1 MLFSS
6 YIFILLFL
14 PLTVSGYF
22 LLSRFN
28 HNAGKALL
36 LAASFVFY
44 CYFNISYFWI
54 LAGSLLFNFF
64 WGELLHRKRS
74 NFLLW
79 IGILANV
86 ALLGYCKYYDF
97 FIENINF
104 IFRADYPLK
113 HILLP
118 LGISFFT
125 FQQISYLADVKAG
138 LLPRKY
144 SLFAYSLFVT
154 FFPQLVAGPI
164 VLPGEM
170 MPQFDDPRN
179 RHPNSRNLSAGAFVF
194 ALGLAK
200 KILLADNFAPIVDK
214 VYGLPSPGFM
224 DAWYGAFAYT
234 FQLYFDF
241 SGYCDMAIGIGLM
254 FNILLPVNFSSPYK
268 SANIKEFWRTW
279 HITLGRFLST
289 FIYKKLGGSKKG
301 EVRAHIN
308 LFITFLISGLWHG
321 ASYLYVIFGVLNGLA
336 MMIHRLWTRSNRKMP
351 HFAGVITTFLFFTLT
366 LIFFHSR
373 DFAESKRIF
382 CGLVNFDKTL
392 FTGFFEDVSRNNLFL
407 VIAAVVIIF
416 FFPPA
421 NSFREKFKPT
431 LFNFLV
437 TLLLLTASLLELN
450 KVSPFIY
457 FNF

>member
-1 MLFSS
+1 MLFPS
-6 YIFILLFL
+6 FTFVLAFL
-14 PLTVSGYF
+14 PLTLIGYF
-22 LLSRFN
+22 LLGKKSGTAARVWLLCASLVFYSWFN
-28 HNAGKALL
+28 HSYFFIIAGSIVVNYLLSQWLWKKPSRWIFVFGALL
-36 LAASFVFY
+36 
-44 CYFNISYFWI
+44 NIAF
-54 LAGSLLFNFF
+54 
-64 WGELLHRKRS
+64 
-74 NFLLW
+74 
-79 IGILANV
+79 
-86 ALLGYCKYYDF
+86 LGYFKYYDF
-97 FIENINF
+97 FVENVNMLF
-104 IFRADYPLK
+104 GSSFMFK